1 MNSKTNKRRGLYAL
15 VFICVVFAAFLVH
28 LFNVQVIGT
37 DEENEAAVSV
47 VSVSVPSI
55 RGEILDRNGYPLVT
69 NKQVN
74 KIVFNYLAFPKDYT
88 ERNKIIIELVRMF
101 KKNKV
106 EWNDNLPILITKNGK
121 LKFDEEKPNEAS
133 YLKSEAFLDLNYYA
147 DVEDCFNA
155 LVSKYKLEEYS
166 LKDARD
172 IASVYYSMVKTG
184 FNMGRNYEFATDVS
198 SALVSAV
205 KERSDN
211 FPGVDVQVSSERD
224 YYDGTLAPH
233 ILGIVANISDEEYEK
248 KKEDGYVITDMI
260 GKSGIESVMESY
272 LRGKNGIKTITTD
285 ADGSKSEEYTL
296 MPEQGNT
303 VVLTIDRD
311 LQMVA
316 QEALAEGIKNLQV
329 ATDRIYRLTG
339 SVVAMDTRSNE
350 ILAMAS
356 YPNYDNSTYQ
366 EDYEKLSNDVS
377 KPLWNRALKSTYTPG
392 STIKPAVAMAGL
404 EEGLIDGSTGIYCS
418 GVYRHYK
425 DYQPG
430 CTGSHGYQNVINAIY
445 NSCNIYFYET
455 ARRLGI
461 EKLNSYFTMF
471 GLGEPTGIE
480 LSESEGT
487 VDSVQHRELKGE
499 AWTPGLTIQAGIGHG
514 ENQFTPLQLC
524 SYVSTIA
531 NRGTRY
537 KAHII
542 KSVKSSDLSE
552 TVMET
557 GTQVLSKANF
567 SDKNWDFVHKGML
580 LVGTKSYA
588 NFSSVPCKVAAK
600 TGTTT
605 VSKRVNGYKIETYN
619 GFLIAFAPYDNP
631 EIAVCVS
638 VEGAGSGGS
647 TAPIVSAIMEHYFKT
662 KDTNENLQK
671 ENVLLR

>member
-1 MNSKTNKRRGLYAL
+1 MNSTTNKRRGLYTII
-15 VFICVVFAAFLVH
+15 FICVVFAVFLVH

-37 DEENEAAVSV
+37 DEEKNAAVSV
-47 VSVSVPSI
+47 VSVSVPGI
-55 RGEILDRNGYPLVT
+55 RGEVYDRNGYPLIT

-74 KIVFNYLAFPKDYT
+74 KIIFNYLAFPKDYS
-88 ERNKIIIELVRMF
+88 ERNKIIIELIRIF
-101 KKNKV
+101 RKNKV
-106 EWNDNLPILITKNGK
+106 EWNDNLPILLTKKGK
-121 LKFDEEKPNEAS
+121 LKFDKDKPNETS

-166 LKDARD
+166 LRDARD

-184 FNMGRNYEFATDVS
+184 FNTGRHYEFATDIS
-198 SALVSAV
+198 SALVSAI
-205 KERSDN
+205 KERSDH

-233 ILGIVANISDEEYEK
+233 ILGIVANISEEEYESR
-248 KKEDGYVITDMI
+248 KEDGYTINDMI
-260 GKSGIESVMESY
+260 GKSGIEAVMETQ
-272 LRGKNGIKTITTD
+272 LRGKNGVKTITTD
-285 ADGSKSEEYTL
+285 ADGNKSEEYTL
-296 MPEQGNT
+296 LPEQGNT
-303 VVLTIDRD
+303 VILTIDRD

-316 QEALAEGIKNLQV
+316 QKALAEGIKRLQV
-329 ATDRIYRLTG
+329 TTDRSYMLTG
-339 SVVAMDTRSNE
+339 SVVVMDTRSNE
-350 ILAMAS
+350 VLAIAS
-356 YPNYDNSTYQ
+356 YPNYDNATYQ
-366 EDYEKLSNDVS
+366 EDYEKLSKDVS

-404 EEGLIDGSTGIYCS
+404 EEGLIKNEHGIVCTGIYT
-418 GVYRHYK
+418 HYK

-430 CTGSHGYQNVINAIY
+430 CTNVHGYQNVVNAIF

-461 EKLNSYFTMF
+461 EKLNSYFSMF

-487 VDSVQHRELKGE
+487 VDTVQHRELKGE
-499 AWTPGLTIQAGIGHG
+499 LWTPGLTIQAGIGHG
-514 ENQFTPLQLC
+514 DNQFTPIQLC

-557 GTQVLSKANF
+557 GSQVLSKANF
-567 SDKNWDFVHKGML
+567 SDENWDLVHRGML
-580 LVGTKSYA
+580 LVGTESYA
-588 NFSSVPCKVAAK
+588 NFSAVPCRVAAK

-605 VSKRVNGYKIETYN
+605 VSKRVNGKKIETYN
-619 GFLIAFAPYDNP
+619 GFLITFAPYEKP
-631 EIAVCVS
+631 EIAICVS

-647 TAPIVSAIMEHYFKT
+647 TAPIASEIMEHYFAT
-662 KDTNENLQK
+662 KDTQENLQQ
-671 ENVLLR
+671 ENSLLK